1 MYSPSIQ
8 KLVKIFAKFPTVGP
22 RTATRFVFYLL
33 KLSPKETSELLDAI
47 SELKTKVKLC
57 SFCFKP
63 FESENDLCE
72 ICSASNRDKT
82 LLCVVEKETDLETIE
97 KTKKYKGMYFILG
110 GTLSRLR
117 KKDVESLRLK
127 ELKERSQKAKEII
140 IAINPTTE
148 GEATALYLERW
159 LQKSLPADRKITK
172 LGRGLPLGSELEY
185 ADEETLSSALNNRK

>member
-1 MYSPSIQ
+1 M
-8 KLVKIFAKFPTVGP
+8 
-22 RTATRFVFYLL
+22 
-33 KLSPKETSELLDAI
+33 
-47 SELKTKVKLC
+47 
-57 SFCFKP
+57 
-63 FESENDLCE
+63 
-72 ICSASNRDKT
+72 
-82 LLCVVEKETDLETIE
+82 
-97 KTKKYKGMYFILG
+97 
-110 GTLSRLR
+110 R